1 MIREGL
7 PPMQTT
13 AILLLLASLTLSGAS
28 CLSSGKP
35 LIVAHRGA
43 SKEAPENTLA
53 AMRLAFEKG
62 ADAVEADFRLTRDG
76 KIVAL
81 HDASLKRTA
90 RVDRPVKE
98 MTLAEVRA
106 LDVGR
111 WKGAQWKGETTPL
124 LSEVLE
130 ILPPGKRLFLEV
142 KVGREILPEMKRVLR
157 RAEVEPEQVVII
169 TFSHDLAREA
179 KKVLPRLKVHLLSS
193 FKKHKTGEVT
203 PTAETLVRMA
213 RQAMLDGLDLDARG
227 PLDEAF
233 VQTIRKAGLEL
244 HVWTVNRPALA
255 ARMQALG
262 VDSITTD
269 RPARIR
275 EHLTS
280 TRKP

>member
-1 MIREGL
+1 MG
-7 PPMQTT
+7 TT
-13 AILLLLASLTLSGAS
+13 SILLLLTALVLSGTS
-28 CLSSGKP
+28 CFSSGRP

-43 SKEAPENTLA
+43 SREAPENTLA

-90 RVDRPVKE
+90 GVDRPVKE
-98 MTLAEVRA
+98 LTLAEVRA

-111 WKGAQWKGETTPL
+111 WKGARWKGEKTPL
-124 LSEVLE
+124 LSEILE
-130 ILPPGKRLFLEV
+130 VLPPGKRLFLEV
-142 KVGREILPEMKRVLR
+142 KVGREILPELKRVLR
-157 RAEVEPEQVVII
+157 RAEVEPERVAII
-169 TFSHDLAREA
+169 TFSYDLAREA
-179 KKVLPRLKVHLLSS
+179 KKAFPRLGVHLLSS
-193 FKKHKTGEVT
+193 FKKHESGEVT
-203 PTAETLVRMA
+203 PTAETLVRKA
-213 RQAMLDGLDLDARG
+213 RRAKLDGLDLDARG

-233 VQTIRKAGLEL
+233 VRTIRKAGLEL

-255 ARMQALG
+255 SRMQALG

-275 EHLTS
+275 EHLAS
-280 TRKP
+280 TRDG

>member
-1 MIREGL
+1 MG
-7 PPMQTT
+7 TT
-13 AILLLLASLTLSGAS
+13 SILLLVTSLILSGTT
-28 CLSSGKP
+28 CLSTGTP

-53 AMRLAFEKG
+53 AMRLAFEEG

-90 RVDRPVKE
+90 GVDRPVTE
-98 MTLAEVRA
+98 LTLAEVRA
-106 LDVGR
+106 LDVGGWKGAR
-111 WKGAQWKGETTPL
+111 WKGEKTPL
-124 LSEVLE
+124 LSEILE
-130 ILPPGKRLFLEV
+130 VLPPGKRLFLEV

-157 RAEVEPEQVVII
+157 RATVKPEQVVII
-169 TFSHDLAREA
+169 AFSHDLAREA
-179 KKVLPRLKVHLLSS
+179 KKAFPRFKVHLLAS
-193 FKKHKTGEVT
+193 FKKHETGEIT
-203 PTAETLVRMA
+203 PTAETLVRKA
-213 RQAMLDGLDLDARG
+213 RQAKLDGVDLDARG

-233 VQTIRKAGLEL
+233 VRTIRKAGLEL

-275 EHLTS
+275 EHLAS
-280 TRKP
+280 TRKR